1 MKNKEAFKRLLKN
14 NVKKY
19 INKLIIAAIFSVVV
33 AVSTSATAWI
43 LDPAI
48 KKIFLEKNLEMLM
61 IIPIGI
67 IFAFAAKGLSL
78 YFARSITIKVGL
90 DVRND
95 LQQEMSNSI
104 LKADVYHLE
113 NKHSGKFISNFLADA
128 GLITNLVSESL
139 LRIMKDS
146 LTLLCLT
153 GLMFYQNWLLAIYA
167 LLIMPFA
174 IFVARSIGKRV
185 SKATH
190 GVQVSTADL
199 STFISELIKGSRL
212 TKIYQQEKFE
222 LERAKKNSTTFI
234 EKMKKMHLASMRS
247 TPIMEVITGF
257 MVGGFIFISGYMVIN
272 EQLDINKFFSFLAAM
287 MLAYQPVKS
296 LGQIHIGISQGLAGV
311 KRIFEVIDNEIFV
324 KDKKDCKE
332 LEIKN
337 ASIKL
342 NKVYFS
348 YPESSE
354 KAIKNINMEIDGGSF
369 VALVGHSGSGKS
381 TIFNLLPR
389 FYDTENGSILID
401 GQAIDNVSI
410 HSLRKNISIVSQDV
424 VIFDDTIYSNIA
436 YGNLEASKE
445 KIMKA
450 AKFAAANEFIEKLPK
465 KYETLVGENGFKLSG
480 GQKQR
485 ISIARALLKDCPII
499 LLDEATSS
507 LDAESES
514 QVQSAIVNLTRDRT
528 TIVIAHRL
536 STIKKAKKI
545 FVLNNGEIIDSG
557 EHNELLKKSDIYKN
571 LYEKQIEMA

>member
-222 LERAKKNSTTFI
+222 LERAKLNHDCLPPLERHKR
-234 EKMKKMHLASMRS
+234 LRS
-247 TPIMEVITGF
+247 KGF
-257 MVGGFIFISGYMVIN
+257 FM
-272 EQLDINKFFSFLAAM
+272 
-287 MLAYQPVKS
+287 
-296 LGQIHIGISQGLAGV
+296 
-311 KRIFEVIDNEIFV
+311 
-324 KDKKDCKE
+324 
-332 LEIKN
+332 
-337 ASIKL
+337 
-342 NKVYFS
+342 
-348 YPESSE
+348 
-354 KAIKNINMEIDGGSF
+354 
-369 VALVGHSGSGKS
+369 
-381 TIFNLLPR
+381 
-389 FYDTENGSILID
+389 
-401 GQAIDNVSI
+401 
-410 HSLRKNISIVSQDV
+410 
-424 VIFDDTIYSNIA
+424 
-436 YGNLEASKE
+436 
-445 KIMKA
+445 
-450 AKFAAANEFIEKLPK
+450 
-465 KYETLVGENGFKLSG
+465 
-480 GQKQR
+480 
-485 ISIARALLKDCPII
+485 
-499 LLDEATSS
+499 
-507 LDAESES
+507 
-514 QVQSAIVNLTRDRT
+514 RT
-528 TIVIAHRL
+528 TV
-536 STIKKAKKI
+536 
-545 FVLNNGEIIDSG
+545 
-557 EHNELLKKSDIYKN
+557 
-571 LYEKQIEMA
+571 